1 MEKGTAHDYSKHFT
15 LQATFT
21 HSHSDPYSK
30 HSGLFLLHTCML
42 MDGSGAEGWTCWD
55 PQLEKRVSL
64 ICKYLHSNELKLE
77 PNIVAPLV

>member
-1 MEKGTAHDYSKHFT
+1 
-15 LQATFT
+15 
-21 HSHSDPYSK
+21 
-30 HSGLFLLHTCML
+30 ML